1 MKETSYLEGKSEY
14 LDKLKSIPGLA
25 TFKDENLSKMLAL
38 SKLRR
43 YDPKETIIA
52 EGMYDS
58 WIYFLL
64 SGEVRVVK
72 EGKELSRMKCYGD
85 LFGEM
90 SFADGSYRSASVI
103 SVAPTLCLAMDG
115 SVVERVD
122 KAKRDA
128 FFAVLYQ
135 FLNNV
140 LSERLRTMSEE
151 VVQLKAKLAGYEKP
165 KKSEEPEEPEE

>member
-1 MKETSYLEGKSEY
+1 
-14 LDKLKSIPGLA
+14 
-25 TFKDENLSKMLAL
+25 
-38 SKLRR
+38 
-43 YDPKETIIA
+43 
-52 EGMYDS
+52 
-58 WIYFLL
+58 
-64 SGEVRVVK
+64 
-72 EGKELSRMKCYGD
+72 MKCYGD

-90 SFADGSYRSASVI
+90 SFVDGSYRSASVLA
-103 SVAPTLCLAMDG
+103 VTPTLCLAMDG

-122 KAKRDA
+122 KSKRDA

-165 KKSEEPEEPEE
+165 KKSEKSEEAEV